1 MKKGMMT
8 LSILLMLCLILPLQ
22 LHAEKPLET
31 VQVQVNKLLDVLSD
45 PTLKA
50 ESESETEKKKI
61 WAIVDSIFD
70 YTALS
75 RRSLGRNWKRM
86 NPDQQKEFTYLF
98 RRLLGN
104 LYMDRIMTY
113 TDEKV
118 IFIKEKVFSKNKAE
132 VESKIITKSKEIP
145 VSYRMIL
152 KNDSWGVYDV
162 VIEGVSLVRNYRS
175 QFKSILKNKT
185 SSDLLRILREKVEG
199 K

>member
-75 RRSLGRNWKRM
+75 RRSLGRNWKRL
-86 NPDQQKEFTYLF
+86 NPDQQEEFTYLF

>member
-75 RRSLGRNWKRM
+75 RRSLGRNWKRL

-145 VSYRMIL
+145 ISYRMIL

-175 QFKSILKNKT
+175 QFKSILKDKT
-185 SSDLLRILREKVEG
+185 SSDLLRILREKVEE

>member
-118 IFIKEKVFSKNKAE
+118 IFIKEKIFSKNKAE

-175 QFKSILKNKT
+175 QFKSILKDKT

>member
-8 LSILLMLCLILPLQ
+8 LSIFLMLCLILPLQ
-22 LHAEKPLET
+22 LHAEKPLEI
-31 VQVQVNKLLDVLSD
+31 VQIKVNKLLDVLSD
-45 PTLKA
+45 PSLKA
-50 ESESETEKKKI
+50 GSETETEKKKI

-75 RRSLGRNWKRM
+75 RRSLGRNWKRL
-86 NPDQQKEFTYLF
+86 NPDQQKEFTHLF

-104 LYMDRIMTY
+104 LYMDKIMTY

-132 VESKIITKSKEIP
+132 VETKVITKSKEIP
-145 VSYRMIL
+145 ISYRMIL
-152 KNDSWGVYDV
+152 KNDFWKVYDV

-175 QFKSILKNKT
+175 QFKSILKDKT